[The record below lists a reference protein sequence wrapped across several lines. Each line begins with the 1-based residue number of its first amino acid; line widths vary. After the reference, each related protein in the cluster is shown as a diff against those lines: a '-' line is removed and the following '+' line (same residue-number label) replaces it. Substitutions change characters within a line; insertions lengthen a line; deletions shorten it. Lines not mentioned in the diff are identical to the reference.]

1 MMGRYAPL
9 PSILLENKPVSELLV
24 EKLKQGDIIHTAW
37 CGLGAPIVAEMLVR
51 CGYRAVTLDMQHG
64 LYSYAEAR
72 DGIAAVRMAGGH
84 AIVRTPLDD
93 FSVAAR
99 LLDCGAEAIIAPMI
113 NTVADAAALVGATK
127 LPPVGGRSYGPV
139 RFSQITGKPLGQPF
153 LQSANEE
160 TLIIAMIETQ
170 EAVDNLDAILELDGI
185 DGIFVGPSDL
195 SVSLSRGARF
205 DPTGDETMK
214 VAVDAARKA
223 RAAGKIACGFANSP
237 SQRMAFEDAGFS
249 LLANGSDSGIL
260 AEGVKAMA
268 PK

>member
-1 MMGRYAPL
+1 M
-9 PSILLENKPVSELLV
+9 SELLS
-24 EKLKQGDIIHTAW
+24 EKLKQGEIIHTAW
-37 CGLGAPIVAEMLVR
+37 AALGAPIIAEMLVR

-72 DGIAAVRMAGGH
+72 DGIAAIRAAGGH

-113 NTVADAAALVGATK
+113 NTATDAATLVSATK
-127 LPPVGGRSYGPV
+127 LPPVGGRSYGPT
-139 RFSQITGKPLGQPF
+139 RYSQITGKPIGQPF
-153 LQSANEE
+153 LQSANSE

-170 EAVDNLDAILELDGI
+170 EAVDNLDAILAFDGI

-195 SVSLSRGARF
+195 SVSLSNGALF

-214 VAVDAARKA
+214 VAAETARKA
-223 RAAGKIACGFANSP
+223 RAAGKIASAFANSP
-237 SQRMAFEDAGFS
+237 EQRATFENAGFS

-260 AEGVKAMA
+260 SAGVQAMQ
-268 PK
+268 PR